1 MQLRLAA
8 RGSSVGVCGRTYHSL
23 ESKRLELLDRLRGP
37 LLEANTVELA
47 KQSAIRPCV
56 PSQLRI
62 TYALVHVDGVLAGH
76 DVGDGRAGGLSCGLL
91 GGRHSGRGRSAG
103 VAEAISRDGR
113 GVLDRFE
120 VFVRGRNYVLGR
132 RLDLVHSESVEW
144 CRGVVGLAG
153 FDKPTSGEFCTRVFR
168 EFCESAGLGLQS
180 SRNCPKV
187 EWRRGLAGPRCR
199 LWLRRCGAP

>member
-56 PSQLRI
+56 PSQIRI

-91 GGRHSGRGRSAG
+91 GRHSGSGWSAG

-120 VFVRGRNYVLGR
+120 VFVWGRNYVLGR

-199 LWLRRCGAP
+199 LWLRRCGAS